1 MDNYDFLNNFSA
13 EALDELYKKY
23 KETPE
28 ALDAQWM
35 YFFKGFELAKEHFT
49 TDEVQNNPQTSKE
62 FSVLN
67 LILAYRQRGHLFT
80 KTNPVRERRKYFPTL
95 SLDHF
100 GLTND
105 DLPTKFTAGENIG
118 IGNSSLSQIVS
129 HLENT
134 YCQSIGVE
142 YLYIR
147 NPIEVEWIRS
157 KMESCQN
164 TPIFDA
170 SEKKHIFHHLVTAVG
185 FEKFI
190 HKKFI
195 GQKRFSL
202 EGTETL
208 IPSLDAIIEHGSQLG
223 ISEFVL
229 GMSHRGRL
237 NVLANIMKKP
247 YEILFREF
255 TGKSYIDSISLGDVK
270 YHLGYGNTVTTD
282 SGKKVRLNL
291 APNPSHLET
300 VGPIIQGIA
309 HAKIKSKYKNDSNK
323 LAPIII
329 HGDAAIAGQG
339 VVYEVIQMSELSG
352 YQTGGTIHLVINNQV
367 GFTTNY
373 LEART
378 STYCTDVAKVTR
390 CPVFHVNGDDVEA
403 MIYTVKL
410 AVEYRQQFH
419 KDVFID
425 ILSYRK
431 YGHNEGDEP
440 RYTQP
445 VLYNAIASHPN
456 PRDIYAQKLAEEAVL
471 TKEEIVKEEAVF
483 DQSLEEKL
491 LIAQRDSKVAIKQF
505 LVEDWM
511 DFRHAEAIDFQKS
524 ISTSVPF
531 KKLLELA
538 EKMNQLPSK
547 DTFFNK
553 IVKLFDERNQMIKED
568 RLDWAMGELLAYAT
582 LIDQGIPV
590 RISGQD
596 SQRGTFSHRHAVL
609 TKENTSEKYTPLKNL
624 SKKQA
629 DFDIYN
635 SPLNEYGVLGFE
647 YGYSMAAPK
656 SLNIWEAQ
664 FGDFHNVAQVIIDQ
678 YISSAEE
685 KWGIMNG
692 LVLMLPHGYEGQG
705 PEHSS
710 ARIER
715 FLTLSARNNMQ
726 LLNCTTPANLFH
738 ALRQQVLRDFRTP
751 MIIFTPKSLLRHPQ
765 AVSSVK
771 DFAEG
776 TFQRVIDDTDTI
788 PEKVT
793 RIVLCTGK
801 LYYDLLKE
809 KNNLGVKDIALIR
822 IEQIYPLPVNEIES
836 LLSKYHQSQKILWA
850 QEEPMN
856 MGAWYF
862 IRNELAPLPIEG
874 VFRTASGS
882 PAVGLHELHQKE
894 QEEIVGKIFKKC
906 TCELQNPYCGLQ
918 CKTGKERIPILQQHI
933 YFKLEQ

>member
-1 MDNYDFLNNFSA
+1 MDNYDFMNNFSA

-23 KETPE
+23 RENSD
-28 ALDAQWM
+28 ALDAQWK
-35 YFFKGFELAKEHFT
+35 YFFKGFELAKEHFAG
-49 TDEVQNNPQTSKE
+49 DEFQNNSQTTKE

-67 LILAYRQRGHLFT
+67 LIQAYRQRGHLFT

-95 SLDHF
+95 ALEHF
-100 GLTND
+100 GLTNE
-105 DLPTKFTAGENIG
+105 DLSAKFTAGENIG
-118 IGNSSLSQIVS
+118 IGNSTLAQIVS

-164 TPIFDA
+164 TPIFAA
-170 SEKKHIFHHLVTAVG
+170 SEKKHIFHHLVTAAG

-309 HAKIKSKYKNDSNK
+309 HAKIKSKYKNDANK

-445 VLYNAIASHPN
+445 VLYKAIASHPN
-456 PRDIYAQKLAEEAVL
+456 PRDIYAQKLAEETVL
-471 TKEEIVKEEAVF
+471 TKEEIVWEETVF

-524 ISTSVPF
+524 ISTSVPV

-538 EKMNQLPSK
+538 EKMNELPNK
-547 DTFFNK
+547 DAFFNK
-553 IVKLFDERNQMIKED
+553 IVKLLDDRNQMIKED

-609 TKENTSEKYTPLKNL
+609 TIENTAEKYTPLKNL
-624 SKKQA
+624 SKNQA

-710 ARIER
+710 ARLER

-726 LLNCTTPANLFH
+726 LLNCSTPANLFH

-751 MIIFTPKSLLRHPQ
+751 MVIFTPKSLLRHPQ
-765 AVSSVK
+765 VVSSVT
-771 DFAEG
+771 DFAVG
-776 TFQRVIDDTDTI
+776 AFQRVIDDTDTI

-822 IEQIYPLPVNEIES
+822 IEQIYPLPVKEIES

-862 IRNELAPLPIEG
+862 IRNELSPLPIDG

-918 CKTGKERIPILQQHI
+918 CKTGKERIPILQQLT